1 MWSTRFPLPNFGYKI
16 RLSFLF
22 LKLNPGSSD
31 YHTDRWLEQARHNWL
46 RSLPSCNLLQNPES
60 EMSSLQESPIGS
72 PTSFQ
77 PDLCSHNPS
86 QSPVSQRESQEDNI
100 ECHPSDSLVHD
111 NSVHYPSPV
120 CGFHRIRSQSSSRP
134 FSSDRPPQSAS
145 VTYAET
151 VAGDMTA
158 LTPDYPWISGPGYR
172 AAARGSSTT
181 GCPSPCPD
189 S

>member
-1 MWSTRFPLPNFGYKI
+1 
-16 RLSFLF
+16 
-22 LKLNPGSSD
+22 
-31 YHTDRWLEQARHNWL
+31 
-46 RSLPSCNLLQNPES
+46 
-60 EMSSLQESPIGS
+60 MSG
-72 PTSFQ
+72 
-77 PDLCSHNPS
+77 
-86 QSPVSQRESQEDNI
+86 PVSLARGRRNDLRENTHSHHSQFRVPGLQEDNI

-120 CGFHRIRSQSSSRP
+120 SGFRRISSQSSSRA
-134 FSSDRPPQSAS
+134 FRSDRPPRRAR

-181 GCPSPCPD
+181 GGPSPCPD